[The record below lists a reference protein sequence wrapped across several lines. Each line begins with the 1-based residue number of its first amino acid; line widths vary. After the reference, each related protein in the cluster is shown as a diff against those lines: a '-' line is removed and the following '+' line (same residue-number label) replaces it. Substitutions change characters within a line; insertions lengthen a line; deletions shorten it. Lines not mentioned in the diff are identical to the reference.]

1 MEEAVSKKRNL
12 SMSVC
17 IGGDSTP
24 ASVHG
29 SPFKRNPIES
39 VSTDLYALS
48 RGFIPGGIVVPSG
61 METYPTGVLG
71 MENGPVDY

>member
-1 MEEAVSKKRNL
+1 MKGAVLKKRNL

-29 SPFKRNPIES
+29 SPFKRTPIES

-48 RGFIPGGIVVPSG
+48 RGFIPGGIVVMLG
-61 METYPTGVLG
+61 METYPTL
-71 MENGPVDY
+71 